1 MKTRTLVSLLLL
13 SLFLPMTA
21 AAQNNQLFPGA
32 GKALE
37 KHKERK
43 AEAAKR
49 AAEQLAAEQ
58 AAAELAAAEAAA
70 SEIAEPAQ
78 ADIVHAET
86 ESESIWIGQAAPDS
100 TDYAD
105 SPAPEGIGTTF
116 GLFQKGDGAQIDTL
130 DIGDER
136 LQVVLCDDGTW
147 HYIKNINSLSA
158 MDIFKEKWNTQTNAY
173 GESLE
178 SLPPRV
184 TICLVDTLS
193 KWTCPNQTKVFSKF
207 GYRRGRRHQGVD
219 LPYPTGTPVPAA
231 FDGRVRVSEYCSGY
245 GNLVV
250 IRHENGLE
258 TFYGHL
264 SRRDVNVGDWVRSG
278 DIIGLGGSTG
288 RSSGPHLH
296 FETRYHGFAFDPEWI
311 ADYETGKLR
320 KNIFVLKRT
329 YLNNSSHYVPTSIDE
344 EEDVYGG
351 DEKVIEEEKRIAAE
365 KAAMRYHIVK
375 QGETVGSI
383 AIKEHVSQAKI
394 KQLNPKLNIN
404 RISIGQRIRVN

>member
-70 SEIAEPAQ
+70 SEIAEPAK
-78 ADIVHAET
+78 ADIVQAET

-158 MDIFKEKWNTQTNAY
+158 MDIFKEKWNTETNAY

-207 GYRRGRRHQGVD
+207 GYRRGRRHQGID

-264 SRRDVNVGDWVRSG
+264 SRRDVKPGDWVSSG
-278 DIIGLGGSTG
+278 DVIGLGGSTG
-288 RSSGPHLH
+288 RATGPHLH
-296 FETRYHGFAFDPEWI
+296 FEVRYQGFAFDPQWI
-311 ADYETGKLR
+311 ADYETGKLHSSV
-320 KNIFVLKRT
+320 FVLKRT
-329 YLNNSSHYVPTSIDE
+329 YLDPSSHYVPQSIEE
-344 EEDVYGG
+344 EEDVYGT
-351 DEKVIEEEKRIAAE
+351 DEDIAEEEARKAAELAAIRWHTVKSGETISSIAA
-365 KAAMRYHIVK
+365 
-375 QGETVGSI
+375 
-383 AIKEHVSQAKI
+383 KEHVSQAKI
-394 KQLNPKLNIN
+394 KSLNPGLNVN
-404 RISIGQRIRVN
+404 KISIGQKIRVN